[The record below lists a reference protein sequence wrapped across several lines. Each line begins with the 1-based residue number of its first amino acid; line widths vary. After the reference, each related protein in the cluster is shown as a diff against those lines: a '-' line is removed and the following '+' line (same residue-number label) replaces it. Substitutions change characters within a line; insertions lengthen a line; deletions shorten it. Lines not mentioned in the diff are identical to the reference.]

1 MKKLL
6 MIAMAVCMA
15 WQMEAQ
21 QIKLT
26 WPLCDLAHLDSCVLV
41 GAESD
46 FALTTHRHFKGSAV
60 TASANMS
67 VSVSDPDYEPVTYT
81 PAFTQFT
88 HSTDVSV
95 ITAGHNV
102 SFEVKAKSGHTFKPT
117 RVSFDAAK
125 CATDNGLVGVTYK
138 IGSTTAVTLT
148 EGVAPLRNKIT
159 ASNSTGYSTF
169 SFDLNNVYAEGVAF
183 DLNLYIENITA
194 NTKSM
199 AFRNIVIE
207 GTIDEHIYTLSD
219 YITSFSWTQ
228 DGEEMA
234 MFDAVKDMRDGDVRY
249 HPWRLTSEP
258 TDFKVTA
265 VEGYT
270 AEVTYLHETATITIK
285 KEGKAVFSCK
295 YIVLVDMR
303 KPLNRGLIAPKVSGG
318 VLVNWRMRSYD
329 IPGETQYK
337 LYRGSTLV
345 VTQKT
350 KTNYLDAQGK
360 AGTEYTLEVCDAAG
374 NVLESQTCKAWS
386 TQYLAIPLA
395 AAPADTKGT
404 GATYTPNDA
413 QTYDMDGDGEQEIV
427 FKWEPSNA
435 LDAASN
441 GKTGA
446 VWLECIKLDGT
457 QLWRINLGQNIW
469 ASQHT
474 VSFLCYD
481 FDGDGRG
488 ELICKTAPGTIDGE
502 GNYVLLGNDDP
513 KANYGNNDKPTSGS
527 EYVTV
532 FEGKTGK
539 NLSTINYWP
548 AYKDNKSYGDSK
560 KNRSFRFNT
569 TLARLDVNG
578 KPTPCAVMNRGYYN
592 EAYYQALTFDGT
604 ELKQLWRAEFTTS
617 GQGMYGEGY
626 HTLQSADVDGDG
638 FDEIIVGSAVMDH
651 NGKSLWRTGD
661 GHGDALHVG
670 DFDWNNP
677 GLEIYSVKE
686 SKTGTYTQTLRDA
699 KTGKLLWGTKRTESV
714 DTGRGL
720 IGDFDDKH
728 EGAESFCSSNEN
740 MFDSKGNVI
749 CPWHVGTT
757 SSSSIN
763 FRIYWDG
770 DLYDEYH
777 DRSHFD
783 KWSSTGHSWGTTSFR
798 YNIGPGC
805 NTCNGSKYVPN
816 LQADI
821 FGDWREEVIYW
832 YTIDESKKL
841 YGLNLITT
849 GETTKYALPYL
860 RDDPVYDNAIAW
872 QNTTYNQP
880 PHLGYSPTLNLKLYG
895 TPWVMPEQTGIQ
907 SVEKSPS
914 VSGACYD
921 LNGRILETP
930 QSGLSVKAGR
940 IIFMK

>member
-1 MKKLL
+1 MNKIAVFVIFTLL
-6 MIAMAVCMA
+6 ALHSK
-15 WQMEAQ
+15 AQ
-21 QIKLT
+21 QVKFV
-26 WPLCDLAHLDSCVLV
+26 WPLCDHTKLDSCVV
-41 GAESD
+41 EGADSD
-46 FALTTHRHFKGSAV
+46 LSCLTKRFVKGA
-60 TASANMS
+60 S
-67 VSVSDPDYEPVTYT
+67 VSAYATMSESVADADYTPVSYS

-88 HSTDVSV
+88 HSSDVST

-102 SFEVKAKSGHTFKPT
+102 SCAITVKAGHTFKLS
-117 RVSFDAAK
+117 RISYDAAK
-125 CATDNGLVGVTYK
+125 CGTDNGSVGVSYK
-138 IGSTTAVTLT
+138 IGTESPVTVSS
-148 EGVAPLRNKIT
+148 GDSPLRNKISAT
-159 ASNSTGYSTF
+159 NSVGYS
-169 SFDLNNVYAEGVAF
+169 SFVHDLNKIYVEGKTLYV
-183 DLNLYIENITA
+183 NLYIQNITA
-194 NTKSM
+194 NTKQM
-199 AFRNIVIE
+199 AFRNLIVE
-207 GTIDEHIYTLSD
+207 GTVDEKIYTLSD
-219 YITSFSWTQ
+219 YITSFSWMQ
-228 DGEEMA
+228 DGSLIEM
-234 MFDAVKDMRDGDVRY
+234 FNAVKDMRDGDTQY
-249 HPWRLTSEP
+249 HAYRLTSEP
-258 TDFKVTA
+258 TDFQVSA
-265 VEGYT
+265 VDGYT
-270 AEVTYLHETATITIK
+270 AEVKYVNEVATISIQQ
-285 KEGKAVFSCK
+285 EGKTVFSCR
-295 YIVLVDMR
+295 YIVRVDMH
-303 KPLNRGLIAPKVSGG
+303 KPLNRGLIAPKVASG
-318 VLVNWRMRSYD
+318 VFVNWRMRSYD

-337 LYRGSTLV
+337 LYRGSDLITTL
-345 VTQKT
+345 KS
-350 KTNYLDAQGK
+350 KTNYLDSKGK
-360 AGTEYTLEVCDAAG
+360 VGTIYTLEVCDAEG
-374 NVLESQTCKAWS
+374 NVLESQTEKAWS
-386 TQYLAIPLA
+386 NQYLAIPLA
-395 AAPADTKGT
+395 AAPTDTKGT

-427 FKWEPSNA
+427 FRWEPSNVK
-435 LDAASN
+435 DAASN
-441 GKTGA
+441 GVTGA

-502 GNYVLLGNDDP
+502 GNYVLLAGDDA
-513 KANYGNNDKPTSGS
+513 KANYGNNDKPTSGP

-539 NLSTINYWP
+539 ELSTINYWP
-548 AYKDNKSYGDSK
+548 AYKDGKSYGDSK

-578 KPTPCAVMNRGYYN
+578 VPTHCAVLNRGYYAQ
-592 EAYYQALTFDGT
+592 AYYQAVTFDGT
-604 ELKQLWRAEFTTS
+604 DLKQLWRAEFTTS
-617 GQGMYGEGY
+617 GKGMYSEGY
-626 HTLQSADVDGDG
+626 HTLQSADVDNDG

-651 NGKSLWRTGD
+651 DGKALWRTGD

-670 DFDWNNP
+670 DFDWDNE

-699 KTGKLLWGTKRTESV
+699 RTGKLLWGTNRTESV

-728 EGAESFCSSNEN
+728 EGAECFCSSNEN
-740 MFDSKGNVI
+740 MFDSKGKAI
-749 CPWHVGTT
+749 TPWHVGTT

-783 KWSSTGHSWGTTSFR
+783 KWSSSGLSWGTTSFR

-805 NTCNGSKYVPN
+805 STINGTKYVPN

-832 YTIDESKKL
+832 YSIDESKGL

-849 GETTKYALPYL
+849 GDATSYALPYL

-880 PHLGYSPTLNLKLYG
+880 PHLGFSPTRNLKLYG
-895 TPWVMPEQTGIQ
+895 KPWIASKEAAIQ
-907 SVEKSPS
+907 NVVRCNEE
-914 VSGACYD
+914 VSARYD
-921 LNGRILETP
+921 LNGRIT
-930 QSGLSVKAGR
+930 QAQGLSVKAGR